1 MVNTMELRDIE
12 YFAVVAE
19 HGNVR
24 RASEALE
31 LSPPA
36 LSKSLRR
43 LEASVGAKL
52 VNRTSKGVELTAV
65 GKALAAKVRQLR
77 LTLDD
82 VAREAAD
89 LGQGRAGHLRIG
101 ASPVHAEEL
110 PAAYTFLLKESPNV
124 TLAITV
130 SDNDVMIPALQTGE
144 LDLIFNY
151 LADSPY
157 AGCVKEH
164 LYYDEPVVFASAMHP
179 LTKKKVVTLDQLAGE
194 RWALSTVHMMPWHW
208 FYRAFQDHG
217 LNPPRVAVETRS
229 LQLRLMTVAASNL
242 LSFATRRAIL
252 KAAQF
257 RLKEVPV
264 KEVSWRRPVGVI
276 YREGGY
282 LSPAARRFIEI
293 LKTTARDSSR

>member
-12 YFAVVAE
+12 YFAVVAQ

-24 RASEALE
+24 RVSEVLE

-43 LEASVGAKL
+43 LEASLGAKL
-52 VNRTSKGVELTAV
+52 VSRTSKGVELTPV
-65 GKALAAKVRQLR
+65 GKALAAKVRQIR

-110 PAAYTFLLKESPNV
+110 PDAYITLLKESPNV

-130 SDNDVMIPALQTGE
+130 SDNDVMIPALQSGE
-144 LDLIFNY
+144 LDLVSNY
-151 LADSPY
+151 LADAPY
-157 AGCVKEH
+157 AGCIKER
-164 LYYDEPVVFASAMHP
+164 LYQDEPIVFASAMHP
-179 LTKKKVVTLDQLAGE
+179 LTMKKSVTLAQIALE

-217 LNPPRVAVETRS
+217 LSPPRVAVET
-229 LQLRLMTVAASNL
+229 
-242 LSFATRRAIL
+242 
-252 KAAQF
+252 
-257 RLKEVPV
+257 
-264 KEVSWRRPVGVI
+264 
-276 YREGGY
+276 
-282 LSPAARRFIEI
+282 
-293 LKTTARDSSR
+293 